1 MKNFYH
7 IDAASI
13 NDAVSLLDKYG
24 AQAAVVAGGT
34 ELIWTMKQRCE
45 PSIPTYLINLKTV
58 TPALNAITTDSAG
71 LHVGPLATLADV
83 NASATVN
90 QSWLALAQAAGVA
103 ASPQIRNIGTIGGNL
118 GIDVFC
124 WYFRYEHNLFNCLRK
139 GGSVC
144 YAQAG
149 NNSHHSIFGGSK
161 GCYSV
166 HPSDTGVAL
175 CALGASVKTT
185 QRTIPMSQFFY
196 ATSPGNNLKA
206 DEIITDIIVPT
217 PPTGNKQV
225 YSKFRIRR
233 NFDLAAA
240 SVGLVF
246 APATGTVTS
255 ASIWLGG
262 VAPVP
267 VEATAAEAALKGNTV
282 SATVAASV
290 GAAAVSTATPM
301 TMNKYKVALTSAVV
315 KKAILS

>member
-13 NDAVSLLDKYG
+13 TDAVSLLDKY
-24 AQAAVVAGGT
+24 APNAVPVAGGT
-34 ELIWTMKQRCE
+34 ELVWTMKQACE
-45 PSIPTYLINLKTV
+45 PTYPTYLINLKTV
-58 TPALNAITTDSAG
+58 TPALNTITTDSAG
-71 LHVGPLATLADV
+71 LHVGPLATQAAV

-90 QSWLALAQAAGVA
+90 QSWSALAQAAGTT
-103 ASPQIRNIGTIGGNL
+103 ASPQIRNIGTIGGSL
-118 GIDVFC
+118 GVDVFC
-124 WYFRYEHNLFNCLRK
+124 WYYRYEHNLFNCLRK

-149 NNSHHSIFGGSK
+149 NNVHHSIFGGPK

-166 HPSDTGVAL
+166 HPSDVGVAL

-196 ATSPGNNLKA
+196 ALSPGNNLKA

-217 PPTGNKQV
+217 PPAGNKQV
-225 YSKFRIRR
+225 FSKFRIRR
-233 NFDLAAA
+233 NFDLATA
-240 SVGLVF
+240 SVGLMF
-246 APATGTVTS
+246 APATGTVSS

-262 VAPVP
+262 VAPTP
-267 VEATAAEAALKGNTV
+267 IEATAAETALKGNTV
-282 SATVAASV
+282 SATVAANV
-290 GAAAVSTATPM
+290 GAAAVSTAVPM

-315 KKAILS
+315 KNAILS

>member
-13 NDAVSLLDKYG
+13 NDAVSLLGKYG
-24 AQAAVVAGGT
+24 TQAAVVAGGT
-34 ELIWTMKQRCE
+34 ELIYTMKQACE
-45 PSIPTYLINLKTV
+45 PNLPTYIINLKTV
-58 TPALNAITTDSAG
+58 TPALNTITTDSAG
-71 LHVGPLATLADV
+71 LHVGPLATLAEV
-83 NASATVN
+83 NESATVN
-90 QSWLALAQAAGVA
+90 QSWPALAQAAGVA

-118 GIDVFC
+118 CIDVFC

-149 NNSHHSIFGGSK
+149 NNIHHSIFGGSK
-161 GCYSV
+161 GCYAV

-196 ATSPGNNLKA
+196 ATSPGNNLA
-206 DEIITDIIVPT
+206 ANEIITDIIVPT

-233 NFDLAAA
+233 NFDLAAT

-246 APATGTVTS
+246 APATGTVSS

-262 VAPVP
+262 VSPVP

-282 SATVAASV
+282 SATVAANV
-290 GAAAVSTATPM
+290 GAAAVSAAVPM